1 MDSGM
6 QRSYDCPECGQAA
19 FIVVRRP
26 DILRCLYCQCQWESA
41 PPPPDGSREGGPVSD
56 DACDR

>member
-1 MDSGM
+1 MDSGI

-26 DILRCLYCQCQWESA
+26 ESCA
-41 PPPPDGSREGGPVSD
+41 AQLSVPMGITAAPPDGSREGGPVSD
-56 DACDR
+56 DACDG